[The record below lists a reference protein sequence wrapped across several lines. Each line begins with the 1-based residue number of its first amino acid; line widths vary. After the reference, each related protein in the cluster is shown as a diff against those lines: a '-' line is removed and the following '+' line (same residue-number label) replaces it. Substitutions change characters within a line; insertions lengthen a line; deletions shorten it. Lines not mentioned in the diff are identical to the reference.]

1 MGMKFYVALPYKDG
15 GAFQPEGPLI
25 DKRQKIEDGVVIEP
39 AKTVWFSTDLAGLI
53 RIPDDEFQAVSL
65 KAMDRII
72 KEHYSRGDKR
82 ILGPFNTD
90 REALAAR
97 EEQRP
102 KSVDEQLVI
111 ERASTSKL
119 AEENSKLMAKLA
131 ALEAAEKAKEK
142 K

>member
-25 DKRQKIEDGVVIEP
+25 DKRQKVEDGVVVEP

-53 RIPDDEFQAVSL
+53 RIPDDEFQDVSI
-65 KAMDRII
+65 KAMNRII
-72 KEHYSRGDKR
+72 RESYSKGDKR

-90 REALAAR
+90 LEAMRAR
-97 EEQRP
+97 EELRP

-111 ERASTSKL
+111 ERGASSKL
-119 AEENSKLMAKLA
+119 AEENSQLKAKLA
-131 ALEAAEKAKEK
+131 ALEAAEKGKEK